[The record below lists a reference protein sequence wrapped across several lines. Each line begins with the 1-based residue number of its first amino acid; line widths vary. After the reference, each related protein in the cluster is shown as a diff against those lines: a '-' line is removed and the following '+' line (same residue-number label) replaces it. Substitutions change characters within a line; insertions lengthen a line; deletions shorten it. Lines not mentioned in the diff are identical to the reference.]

1 MKPISKSIF
10 LKYLQC
16 PKLAWH
22 LYRDLIKK
30 ENSFSDNF
38 LIFES
43 KKIHSAAQLLF
54 KDAVKVQA
62 ANFQEAILKTKQ
74 LIQDKNVNTI
84 FEPAFEYNG
93 FIAKTD
99 ILKRTDTGWQIIEIK
114 SGNKCK
120 NKYISDLAYCCFIA
134 SKNIQCINKASLF
147 LLSKNFYLSSPVNL
161 LFSEKDCSFEVF
173 SKAEEIEKT
182 FEEIKTSLTSE
193 TVPQANLKLICKNC
207 PLFLQ
212 CVGKDI
218 KYHIFDLP
226 RLSAKIFEQ
235 LKQLNISKV
244 EDVPD
249 TIELTP
255 AQKIVK
261 DCIVNDKIFINPN
274 LKNDLNKLKLPFYYL
289 DFESMMTIY
298 PVYTNIAPHS
308 QIITQYSLHKVSD
321 LNFNKIE
328 HFEFIADPKKD
339 CRKQLIMNLIENLQT
354 EGSIITYSDFEHNI
368 ILNLIKLFPE
378 LSEKIHNIA
387 ERIVDFEVIL
397 RNNYYDK
404 NFHGR
409 TSIKK
414 VLPVLVKNMNYDNLD
429 IAEGGSASA
438 HFAYMA
444 MNMYSKEKEEEI
456 KKELLQYCCQ
466 DTLALVKIH
475 QFLTNCVNNQINN
488 QRFQSSS
495 LYK

>member
-10 LKYLQC
+10 LKYMQC

-22 LYRDLIKK
+22 TYRNLIETKI
-30 ENSFSDNF
+30 SFSENF

-43 KKIHSAAQLLF
+43 KKIHSMAELLF
-54 KDAVKVQA
+54 EKSVKVEATNLQQA
-62 ANFQEAILKTKQ
+62 IEQTKQ
-74 LIQDKNVNTI
+74 FIQDKNIEAV
-84 FEPAFEYNG
+84 FEPIFEYNG
-93 FIAKTD
+93 FVTKID
-99 ILKRTDTGWQIIEIK
+99 ILKRTDNGWQIIEVK

-120 NKYISDLAYCCFIA
+120 NKYIEDLAYCCCIT
-134 SKNIQCINKASLF
+134 SKNIKCINKASLF
-147 LLSKNFYLSSPVNL
+147 LLSKTFYLNSPAKD
-161 LFSEKDCSFEVF
+161 LFNEIDCSFEAF
-173 SKAEEIEKT
+173 SKAEEFEKS
-182 FEEIKTSLTSE
+182 FEEIKNSLLAENPPSSG
-193 TVPQANLKLICKNC
+193 LKLICKNC

-212 CVGKDI
+212 CNGKDV

-235 LKQLNISKV
+235 FKQLNINKI
-244 EDVPD
+244 EDIPE
-249 TIELTP
+249 TTELTP
-255 AQKIVK
+255 MQKTVK
-261 DCIVNDKIFINPN
+261 DCIINDKIFINPN
-274 LKNDLNKLKLPFYYL
+274 LKQELEKIKLPFYYL

-298 PVYTNIAPHS
+298 PVYPNISTHC
-308 QIITQYSLHKVSD
+308 QIVTQYSLHKVSD
-321 LNFNKIE
+321 LDFKKIE

-339 CRKQLIMNLIENLQT
+339 CRKQLIKNLIADLQT
-354 EGSIITYSDFEHNI
+354 EGNIITYSDFERHI
-368 ILNLIKLFPE
+368 ISDLIKLVPE
-378 LSEKIHNIA
+378 LADKIHA
-387 ERIVDFEVIL
+387 VEDRIVDLELIL

-414 VLPVLVKNMNYDNLD
+414 VLPIIVKDMNYDNLD

-444 MNMYSKEKEEEI
+444 MNMYSKEKEEKI

-475 QFLTNCVNNQINN
+475 QFLINSIN
-488 QRFQSSS
+488 YFQSS
-495 LYK
+495 

>member
-22 LYRDLIKK
+22 TYRNLIETKI
-30 ENSFSDNF
+30 SFSQNF

-43 KKIHSAAQLLF
+43 KKIHSMAELLF
-54 KDAVKVQA
+54 EKAVKI
-62 ANFQEAILKTKQ
+62 EADDLQDALEKTKQ
-74 LIQDKNVNTI
+74 FIQDKSVEVI
-84 FEPAFEYNG
+84 FEPVFEYNG
-93 FIAKTD
+93 FITKID
-99 ILKRTDTGWQIIEIK
+99 ILKRTDNGWQIIEVK

-120 NKYISDLAYCCFIA
+120 NKYIDDLAYCCFIT
-134 SKNIQCINKASLF
+134 SKNIKCINKASLF
-147 LLSKNFYLSSPVNL
+147 LLSKNFQLNFPL
-161 LFSEKDCSFEVF
+161 KDLFNEIDCSFEVF
-173 SKAEEIEKT
+173 SKTEELEKEFEYIKNSLIAET
-182 FEEIKTSLTSE
+182 PPSSE
-193 TVPQANLKLICKNC
+193 LKLICKNC

-212 CVGKDI
+212 CSGKDI

-226 RLSAKIFEQ
+226 RLSAKVFEK
-235 LKQLNISKV
+235 LKILNINKV
-244 EDVPD
+244 EDIPE

-255 AQKIVK
+255 MQKIVK
-261 DCIVNDKIFINPN
+261 DCIINDKIFINQN
-274 LKNDLNKLKLPFYYL
+274 LKYELEKIKLPFYYL

-298 PVYTNIAPHS
+298 PVYPNITTHN
-308 QIITQYSLHKVSD
+308 QIVTQYSLHKVKD
-321 LNFNKIE
+321 LDFKQME

-339 CRKQLIMNLIENLQT
+339 CRKQLIKKLIEDLGN
-354 EGSIITYSDFEHNI
+354 EGSIITYSDFERHI
-368 ILNLIKLFPE
+368 ISDLIKLIPE
-378 LSEKIHNIA
+378 LSDKIHAIQ
-387 ERIVDFEVIL
+387 ERIIDMELII

-414 VLPVLVKNMNYDNLD
+414 ILPVMIENMNYDNLD

-466 DTLALVKIH
+466 DTLSLVKMH
-475 QFLTNCVNNQINN
+475 QFLTKHIN
-488 QRFQSSS
+488 
-495 LYK
+495 

>member
-43 KKIHSAAQLLF
+43 KKIHSVAQLLF
-54 KDAVKVQA
+54 KNAVKIHATNIQD
-62 ANFQEAILKTKQ
+62 AITQTKQ
-74 LIQDKNVNTI
+74 LLQDKTVDTI

-93 FIAKTD
+93 FITKTD
-99 ILKRTDTGWQIIEIK
+99 ILKRTDNGWQIIEIK

-120 NKYISDLAYCCFIA
+120 NKYIADLAYCCFIA
-134 SKNIQCINKASLF
+134 SKNVQCINKVSLF
-147 LLSKNFYLSSPVNL
+147 LLSKNFNLSSPLNL
-161 LFSEKDCSFEVF
+161 LFTEKDCSFEVF

-182 FEEIKTSLTSE
+182 FEEIKNSLSSE
-193 TVPQANLKLICKNC
+193 IFPQADLKLICKNC

-212 CVGKDI
+212 CFGKDI

-226 RLSAKIFEQ
+226 RLSAKVFEQ
-235 LKQLNISKV
+235 LKQLNINKV
-244 EDVPD
+244 EDIPD

-255 AQKIVK
+255 MQKIVK
-261 DCIVNDKIFINPN
+261 DCIINDKIYINPN
-274 LKNDLNKLKLPFYYL
+274 LKDDLQKIKLPFYYL

-298 PVYTNIAPHS
+298 PVYNNIAPHS
-308 QIITQYSLHKVSD
+308 QIITQYSLHKISD
-321 LNFNKIE
+321 LNFKKIQ

-339 CRKQLIMNLIENLQT
+339 CRKQLITKLIEDLQT

-378 LSEKIHNIA
+378 LKDKIHNIA
-387 ERIVDFEVIL
+387 DRIIDFEVIL

-456 KKELLQYCCQ
+456 KKELLQYCRQ

-475 QFLTNCVNNQINN
+475 QFLTNCINTKTNN
-488 QRFQSSS
+488 
-495 LYK
+495 